1 MPKISRE
8 GLLELP
14 ADAEALLQT
23 LFSEHRHVI
32 VKREFTGNRSGSRVF
47 LLHPIA
53 PHGAELPVVVKCA
66 APALIEKEWRAYQDI
81 HKMLH
86 GVLRVQGEPRA
97 RGDWGALCYPLA
109 GGGAFEVATLRDHYA
124 QCTAEDLTNMLAR
137 LFKTLGNLHNQSQAI
152 PDFSW
157 RASYNRLLPLNLL
170 IEAQT
175 PPAHTPVTPLT
186 ADNAHSQPVPPG
198 DWVRLEGF
206 VVTKVDA
213 RKQTITLDLPPDS
226 KAFFSIRLKF
236 PETVP
241 AYRDRE
247 VITGLTG
254 QVLKT
259 RQSQLADCWQE
270 LFGPAADP
278 HDATITAVSG
288 LRLPNPLHALP
299 ATLDRYTPARV
310 AYIHGDLNLH
320 NILVD
325 VETGAVS
332 LIDIAEARRDHVLHD
347 FLRLETEFVTHIL
360 PGLLRQH
367 DLEPEPTLHS
377 FYHNLHCAT
386 FEREQLTAHQAIPEL
401 RKPFEALCTLRRA
414 TYRHLYDDKPCEYYQ
429 GLLLYLVGAL
439 KFANLHDP
447 ATAHLPKRAALWAAA
462 TVAQLLETAAVCQPL
477 ALPEE
482 ETRPPH
488 AVILE
493 YRPEVTVLRQ
503 GETRLLPARRGLA
516 LYRGDVVGTYS
527 DAEAAVQCQQGACF
541 HIPPERNQRIDCERV
556 PPERVLAKLGLQP
569 AALLPPLVN
578 EFSLNARLTQP
589 ALLRSPRNSRIRH
602 TRPDFR
608 WQAVTGAQSYRLTL
622 RLPEGRVWQQ
632 ETAATQLPYPA
643 DAPDLPL
650 GSGNTLI
657 LEALGT
663 DTPPEATYLEVLD
676 APGAAAVRERE
687 ADIRALRRTE
697 ATESYLLAQ
706 LYREWRLWMAAIR
719 QLERVTRLESAEP
732 IPWLHLGEL
741 YLRVGLTSQAELSYS
756 MALDTF
762 AADDA
767 ALHAVAHLGLTWA
780 CAAQGRADEAHT
792 HLDAVAAGEYAP
804 IAWQLRSRLT
814 AALPVPSA
822 PFQDFAAAV
831 QALAAQI
838 AAPLAAEIR
847 EIPERF
853 HKLLEAVSLRDLQP
867 AAGAWATLDAASE
880 RLAAREVLAATHFA
894 TRDLLA
900 TLSPAEV
907 ERQAQSGQLF
917 YTLERHARAIAE
929 ERLGLSPDRAADF
942 ARRYADLM
950 GHNPALLRAL
960 LESEGHG

>member
-8 GLLELP
+8 GYLELP
-14 ADAEALLQT
+14 ADAESLIQA
-23 LFSEHRHVI
+23 LFSECRHVI

-86 GVLRVQGEPRA
+86 GVLQVQGEPHA

-124 QCTAEDLTNMLAR
+124 QCPGDDLAGLLAR

-157 RASYNRLLPLNLL
+157 RTSYDRLLPLNLL

-186 ADNAHSQPVPPG
+186 ADNARNQPVPPG
-198 DWVRLEGF
+198 DWVRLDGF

-213 RKQTITLDLPPDS
+213 RKQTVTLDLPPDS
-226 KAFFSIRLKF
+226 KASFNIRLKF
-236 PETVP
+236 PHAPP

-247 VITGLTG
+247 VINGLTG

-259 RQSQLADCWQE
+259 RQSQLADGWQE

-278 HDATITAVSG
+278 RDETIETASG
-288 LRLPNPLHALP
+288 LRLPNPLHALS

-401 RKPFEALCTLRRA
+401 RKLFEALCTLRRA

-429 GLLLYLVGAL
+429 GLLLYLTGAL

-447 ATAHLPKRAALWAAA
+447 ATQHLPKRAALWAAA
-462 TVAQLLETAAVCQPL
+462 TVAELLEIASVCQQM
-477 ALPEE
+477 ALPEP

-488 AVILE
+488 AVLVD
-493 YRPEVTVLRQ
+493 YRPEVFI
-503 GETRLLPARRGLA
+503 RRRSSDQFVQASYGIS
-516 LYRGDVVGTYS
+516 LYRGDIVGTC
-527 DAEAAVQCQQGACF
+527 DNAEASVQCLPGP
-541 HIPPERNQRIDCERV
+541 HIRIPPERNQRIDCEH
-556 PPERVLAKLGLQP
+556 PPQDHVLANLEIRQE
-569 AALLPPLVN
+569 ALLPPLVN
-578 EFSLNARLTQP
+578 EFSMNARLTQP
-589 ALLRSPRNSRIRH
+589 ARLRSPRNSRIRH

-608 WQAVTGAQSYRLTL
+608 WQAVASARGYRLTL

-643 DAPDLPL
+643 DAPDLPP
-650 GSGNTLI
+650 GSGNTVI

-697 ATESYLLAQ
+697 ATESFLLAQ

-756 MALDTF
+756 AGLDTL
-762 AADDA
+762 AANDA
-767 ALHAVAHLGLTWA
+767 VLHAVAHLGLTWA
-780 CAAQGRADEAHT
+780 CATQGRADEAHA
-792 HLDAVAAGEYAP
+792 HLDAVAASEYAP

-814 AALPVPSA
+814 ATPPVPPA
-822 PFQDFAAAV
+822 PFQDFATAV

-838 AAPLAAEIR
+838 ATPLAAEIR